1 MHIACAGV
9 PMAAEYAVLGPRAR
23 CLLEAF
29 TPGPV
34 SVVVPRTD
42 RLPDGYV
49 TLHGTVGIRI
59 PEPPATRQV
68 IETLGQPVTA
78 TSLNRSGEES
88 RPVDLALLESL
99 DWLGAGTV
107 PVVLENEAIAYLV
120 ASTLVRL
127 TGPDVEVLRAG
138 PVDAASIRQALA
150 DCAAAS
156 ASGPGSPGETPAR

>member
-1 MHIACAGV
+1 V
-9 PMAAEYAVLGPRAR
+9 PQ
-23 CLLEAF
+23 
-29 TPGPV
+29 
-34 SVVVPRTD
+34 TD
-42 RLPDGYV
+42 RLPAEYV

-68 IETLGQPVTA
+68 IEALGQPVTA

-88 RPVDLALLESL
+88 RPVDRALLASL

-107 PVVLENEAIAYLV
+107 PVVLENEAIAYPV

-127 TGPDVEVLRAG
+127 TGPEIEVLRAG

-150 DCAAAS
+150 RCAANS
-156 ASGPGSPGETPAR
+156 T